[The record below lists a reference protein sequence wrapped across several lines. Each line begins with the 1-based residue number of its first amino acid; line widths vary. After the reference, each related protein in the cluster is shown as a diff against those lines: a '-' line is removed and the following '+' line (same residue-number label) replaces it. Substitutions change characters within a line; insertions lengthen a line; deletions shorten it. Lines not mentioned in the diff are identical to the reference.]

1 MGKILIIIG
10 FSLVLLGT
18 LIYFLGDKLSWFGNL
33 PLDFTYKS
41 KSTQIYAPI
50 GSMIIISIILSLIM
64 NIVSK
69 FFK

>member
-33 PLDFTYKS
+33 PFDFSYKS

-50 GSMIIISIILSLIM
+50 GSMIVISMILSIIM
-64 NIVSK
+64 NILSK

>member
-10 FSLVLLGT
+10 FSLVLLGA
-18 LIYFLGDKLSWFGNL
+18 LIYFLDDKLSWFGNL
-33 PLDFTYKS
+33 PFDFTYKS

-50 GSMIIISIILSLIM
+50 GSMIIISITLSLIM
-64 NIVSK
+64 K

>member
-10 FSLVLLGT
+10 CSFVLLGT